1 MLRILSRRTGEFKF
15 WGAAPGIQRSAGK
28 RDFPMALGAQWKKL
42 KAVEVQW
49 WEVVHDHSYP
59 FLTFFPTPVPTPREW
74 LPLR

>member
-49 WEVVHDHSYP
+49 
-59 FLTFFPTPVPTPREW
+59 
-74 LPLR
+74 